1 MISVYRADQLKR
13 FAPFSYLNHSFILSL
28 NVKVCIRFMVF
39 LQIPLFLYLSRV
51 MLDERFVHQL
61 HIFMFFVS
69 SWRGEQFEEQAW
81 GGGGGVKKFEDL
93 GGLPVWGRGCFCWG
107 SLPCYMPLERRPQ
120 VFVKLSFRELIQ
132 WSTSQSETYCI
143 QF

>member
-51 MLDERFVHQL
+51 MLDERFVH
-61 HIFMFFVS
+61 
-69 SWRGEQFEEQAW
+69 
-81 GGGGGVKKFEDL
+81 
-93 GGLPVWGRGCFCWG
+93 
-107 SLPCYMPLERRPQ
+107 
-120 VFVKLSFRELIQ
+120 
-132 WSTSQSETYCI
+132 
-143 QF
+143 